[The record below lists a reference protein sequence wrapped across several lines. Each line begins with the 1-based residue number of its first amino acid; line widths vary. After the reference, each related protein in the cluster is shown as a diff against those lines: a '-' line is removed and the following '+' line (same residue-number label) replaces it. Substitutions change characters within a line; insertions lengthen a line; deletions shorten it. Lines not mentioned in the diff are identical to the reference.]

1 MYIGGGDGLG
11 GGLVERMQSGDK
23 TAMDEIIRLY
33 YNDVYCFLC
42 RKLPTFAQAQDM
54 TQDVFMRLTL
64 GIHRYQERGKLRNYL
79 LQMAL
84 NACRDY
90 YRRCPPDPL
99 NVDDIADTLPGA
111 PLPGEVYEAREQGE
125 RVRAVLQSLPDFQ
138 KDVIILR
145 FYHDLAFKDI
155 ARITGANLSATKS
168 RYKQGMDKLKRLL
181 EEAVEDA

>member
-1 MYIGGGDGLG
+1 MGSGLIR
-11 GGLVERMQSGDK
+11 RMQGGDK
-23 TAMDEIIRLY
+23 TAVDEIVRLY
-33 YNDVYCFLC
+33 YNDVYRFLC
-42 RKLPTFAQAQDM
+42 RKLPTFADAQDV
-54 TQDVFMRLTL
+54 TQDVFMRLAL

-79 LQMAL
+79 FQMAL
-84 NACRDY
+84 NASRDY

-99 NVDDIADTLPGA
+99 NVDDVADTLPGVS
-111 PLPGEVYEAREQGE
+111 LPGDVYEAREQGE
-125 RVRAVLQSLPDFQ
+125 MVRSVLHLLPDFQ

-181 EEAVEDA
+181 KEVVEDE